1 VKEEILASQTP
12 PDNQVSEREVQQRKA
27 RIVAAIRKPLPVARV
42 IEGAVSD
49 RVSEVSRLEVTK
61 VPAREVAAE
70 FTPYQIPL
78 MP

>member
-1 VKEEILASQTP
+1 MAVQRGDIAAA
-12 PDNQVSEREVQQRKA
+12 REQYAA
-27 RIVAAIRKPLPVARV
+27 RESVRG

-61 VPAREVAAE
+61 VPAHEVAAE